1 MVEKLYEP
9 ALISRVSANGPR
21 KMLFT
26 AHSSDELRNIKKH
39 KHNRLDQ
46 LSIHNHL
53 LTLPKASVSWALS
66 VLNRGMLF
74 DPELDFVWR
83 LLMGQ

>member
-1 MVEKLYEP
+1 
-9 ALISRVSANGPR
+9 
-21 KMLFT
+21 MLFT

-46 LSIHNHL
+46 LSIHNYL
-53 LTLPKASVSWALS
+53 LSLPKGSVSWELS

-74 DPELDFVWR
+74 DPESDFVWR
-83 LLMGQ
+83 ILMGK